1 MNGGPL
7 GYNGDMQEMRIMQRP
22 AKVHKG
28 LRCALCSQL
37 QPQLPRNGILGWGRK
52 NEPLHHTM
60 AQMDGSG
67 RVSNLRDAP
76 VSPLMAATLPA
87 ALGRGE
93 ITRTDCTAKTASWQG
108 SQQSLFF
115 WFPPRGDKAGSQQT
129 VSLTCTCLTAKE
141 GRGSRAKGE
150 PDHPLSAGK
159 CCRGRLPSCE
169 QGRLGNARGPGDNFI
184 RKEEENPGKQSQK
197 EGGKVCKNESG
208 RIAGS
213 FTQSYP
219 Q

>member
-93 ITRTDCTAKTASWQG
+93 ITRTDCTAKTAS
-108 SQQSLFF
+108 
-115 WFPPRGDKAGSQQT
+115 
-129 VSLTCTCLTAKE
+129 
-141 GRGSRAKGE
+141 
-150 PDHPLSAGK
+150 
-159 CCRGRLPSCE
+159 
-169 QGRLGNARGPGDNFI
+169 
-184 RKEEENPGKQSQK
+184 
-197 EGGKVCKNESG
+197 
-208 RIAGS
+208 
-213 FTQSYP
+213 
-219 Q
+219 